1 MNDIHIIAGY
11 GNWEKKLLY
20 FAKKINC
27 LKKSSFLQE
36 NNNFNIFLN

>member
-11 GNWEKKLLY
+11 GNWGKKLLY

-27 LKKSSFLQE
+27 LKNHRFYKKTTIS
-36 NNNFNIFLN
+36 IFS

>member
-11 GNWEKKLLY
+11 GNWGKNCL
-20 FAKKINC
+20 FAKKKL